1 MPKTKFISKRA
12 IEHASRGTFIYPK
25 KYRPKQKLTMK
36 SGGHGQEN
44 IDFLTR
50 RKIPHRIDTVYSN
63 GVRFGHVDYHKN
75 PWCTKKNGQAWFP
88 AAWDREDIKRAGQHV
103 ASLRRNSKLIDG
115 YRHTGRYRGVSVGIV
130 ARKGFIKTVFPLF
143 DVNKHARKKIH
154 II

>member
-1 MPKTKFISKRA
+1 MPKTKYISKRA

-25 KYRPKQKLTMK
+25 EYRPKQKLTMK

-50 RKIPHRIDTVYSN
+50 RKIPYRIDTVYSN
-63 GVRFGHVDYHKN
+63 GVRLGRVSNHVKKGR
-75 PWCTKKNGQAWFP
+75 TKKKGQIWFP

-103 ASLRRNSKLIDG
+103 ASLRRNSKLIDDH
-115 YRHTGRYRGVSVGIV
+115 RHTGRYRGVSVGIV

-143 DVNKHARKKIH
+143 DVNKHARKKTH